1 MRRRRRRRRE
11 INKNEKEV
19 EVEEEEG
26 IKTLRRQKCGDG
38 CIYSLFTKL
47 C

>member
-1 MRRRRRRRRE
+1 MRRRRRRE
-11 INKNEKEV
+11 NNKNEK

-26 IKTLRRQKCGDG
+26 IKTLRREKCGDG